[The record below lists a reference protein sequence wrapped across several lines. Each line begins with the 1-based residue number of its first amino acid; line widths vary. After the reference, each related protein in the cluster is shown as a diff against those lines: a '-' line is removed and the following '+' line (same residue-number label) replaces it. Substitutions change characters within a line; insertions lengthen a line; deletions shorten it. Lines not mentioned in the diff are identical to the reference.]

1 LLTRRI
7 EEAGLNAWP
16 ALQQMLYDGW
26 VLRFSKGYTKRANS
40 ANALYPSAIDTQEK
54 VAFCEAQYKARR
66 LTPIFRITPFAPT
79 DLDGILEARGYDLID
94 TTLVLVRDVD
104 AISKSREPHA
114 VSSEQVRQ
122 ESLDDWLPIFC
133 RLKSSSLEAHRT
145 HREILETILGRCFYA
160 TLTVSGEAVSCGLG
174 VLEDEFFGFFDVV
187 TAPEHRNK
195 GHGAALLSSML
206 DRAQENGARH
216 AYLGVVEVNSPA
228 RRLYDKLGFQEV
240 YRYWY
245 RVPNLGK
252 VESRN
257 H

>member
-1 LLTRRI
+1 LLARRI

-40 ANALYPSAIDTQEK
+40 ANALYPSTIDTREK
-54 VAFCEAQYKARR
+54 VAFCEAQYQKRA
-66 LTPIFRITPFAPT
+66 LTSIFRITPFAPA
-79 DLDGILEARGYDLID
+79 DLDGILEARGYALID
-94 TTLVLVRDVD
+94 TTLVQHLDLDQR
-104 AISKSREPHA
+104 APSP
-114 VSSEQVRQ
+114 SEQSHQ

-133 RLKSSSLEAHRT
+133 RLKPSALEAHQT
-145 HREILETILGRCFYA
+145 HREILEAILGRCFYA
-160 TLTVSGEAVSCGLG
+160 SLTTSGEAVSCGLG
-174 VLEDEFFGFFDVV
+174 VLEGEFFGLFDVV

-195 GHGAALLSSML
+195 GHGTALLSLML
-206 DRAQENGARH
+206 NWAQENGARH
-216 AYLGVVEVNSPA
+216 AYLGVVELNSPA
-228 RRLYDKLGFQEV
+228 RRLYDKLGFREV